1 MTCSVTPL
9 NEVQLQ
15 QLASNAGFNSTL
27 APIMAAI
34 ALAESGG
41 CPTATNPNDNGGT
54 QTSWGLWQISDG
66 THRQP
71 SGWDNP
77 QVNAQMAYTKYQ
89 TQGLKAWGT
98 YTSGAYKQYI
108 GTSASTSPQ
117 QTAQNALSNV
127 PGLSGI
133 TSLFTNF
140 SEEVAIFLIALV
152 VIILGV
158 YLLMHNQIEG
168 VTHAHPVT

>member
-9 NEVQLQ
+9 NEPQLE

-27 APIMAAI
+27 APVMAAI
-34 ALAESGG
+34 AIAESGG

-66 THRQP
+66 THRMP
-71 SGWDNP
+71 SNWNDP
-77 QVNAQMAYTKYQ
+77 QTNANMAFTKYQ

-108 GTSASTSPQ
+108 GASAYTTPQ
-117 QTAQNALSNV
+117 QTAQNALTNV
-127 PGLSGI
+127 PGLGGL

-140 SEEVAIFLIALV
+140 SEEVAIFIIALV
-152 VIILGV
+152 VIVLGV
-158 YLLMHNQIEG
+158 YLLMHKQIEG
-168 VTHAHPVT
+168 VKNAYPVT